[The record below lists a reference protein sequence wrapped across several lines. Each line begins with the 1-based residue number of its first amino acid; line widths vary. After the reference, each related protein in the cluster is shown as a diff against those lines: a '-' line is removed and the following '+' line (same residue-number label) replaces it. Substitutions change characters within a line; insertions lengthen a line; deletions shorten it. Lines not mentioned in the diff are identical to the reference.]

1 MKLFAYLLALS
12 SAVAWAQD
20 YPSKPVRMVVGF
32 PPGGGTDAVARTLQ
46 PRLLELLGQTIVIDS
61 RPGATG
67 TVAAGQVAKAAP
79 DGYTIMMGHV
89 SVNAIAPSLFANLP
103 YDVNR
108 DFAPIALAAS
118 VPHLVV
124 VHPSLP
130 VTTLKELVAY
140 LKAQPGKLTYP
151 SAGNGSMPHLA
162 GEVRQARGHRRRR
175 QRVALA
181 GRVRGAGARRHRAL
195 RQDRERDRHQDRLT
209 MKIIPSGEALG
220 ATIEGLDLAR
230 PLAKDELQQVVQALG
245 ERGVV
250 RFPRQQLT
258 GRELRDFS
266 AQLGDLEINVAS
278 HAYQEP
284 GVPEVMIL
292 SNIVENGRPIGLADA
307 GQGWHTDMSYSRM
320 VAFAN
325 VLYGI
330 KIPRRNGKVLG
341 ATQFSNMQAAYADLP
356 TEVKKTL
363 HGKTVL
369 HDFNKFWQM
378 IAPEKGSKRAPLTE
392 AQRKAKPQVAPPGFL
407 RHPLTGK
414 RVLYANPGYAI
425 RINELPE
432 TESDAMLEYL
442 FEHQLKPEYLYSSHW
457 EEGDVLVWEDI
468 GTIHNAVADYGPDEH
483 RLIKRCQVMANRYFK
498 EEHL

>member
-1 MKLFAYLLALS
+1 
-12 SAVAWAQD
+12 
-20 YPSKPVRMVVGF
+20 
-32 PPGGGTDAVARTLQ
+32 
-46 PRLLELLGQTIVIDS
+46 
-61 RPGATG
+61 
-67 TVAAGQVAKAAP
+67 
-79 DGYTIMMGHV
+79 
-89 SVNAIAPSLFANLP
+89 
-103 YDVNR
+103 
-108 DFAPIALAAS
+108 
-118 VPHLVV
+118 
-124 VHPSLP
+124 
-130 VTTLKELVAY
+130 
-140 LKAQPGKLTYP
+140 
-151 SAGNGSMPHLA
+151 
-162 GEVRQARGHRRRR
+162 
-175 QRVALA
+175 
-181 GRVRGAGARRHRAL
+181 
-195 RQDRERDRHQDRLT
+195 

-356 TEVKKTL
+356 AEVKKTL
-363 HGKTVL
+363 DGKTVL
-369 HDFNKFWQM
+369 HDFNKFWEM
-378 IAPEKGSKRAPLTE
+378 MRREKGSKRPPLTE
-392 AQRKAKPQVAPPGFL
+392 AQRKAKPPVSHPVFL

-432 TESDAMLEYL
+432 KESDEMLEYL
-442 FEHQLKPEYLYSSHW
+442 FEHQLKPAYLYTSRW
-457 EEGDVLVWEDI
+457 EEGDVLVWEDV

-498 EEHL
+498 EEQL